1 MTLSL
6 REPVVAGWA
15 SVGGAWEA
23 GPMLGQAAIDRLR
36 DDLIGAGY
44 SLDAVT
50 DRLGDAG
57 LAGLGRNSSVAA
69 SRALDGADDPQAAAI
84 RLWLLQQPVPTA
96 QLGWLDLSD
105 LREAGLIEGADDVC
119 ATVEVKPYGSEQRQ
133 GWICSDQTPL
143 DTRIARPRSDFVLGA
158 SPASTTLAQLVPRR
172 DVGSALDLGTGCG
185 IQTVH
190 LADHADRIVA
200 TDLNPRALELARIT
214 LGLNR
219 IEADLQLG
227 SLYGPVAGQVFDLV
241 VTNPPYVMSPPGGD
255 LVYRE
260 GGFEAD
266 QLMREVVRSAPLEPG
281 GLLVVLGNWAM
292 TEGQSWQERVAEWIP
307 AGHDA
312 LVLQRE
318 ALDPFEYIEIW
329 LADAGLAGSSGYLP
343 GYRDWLEYFRRQ
355 RITGVG
361 MGWIFVRNTGSAE
374 PDVRLEEWP
383 HAVHQP
389 VADAVL
395 AHFAGGQQAHWP
407 DEKLLAATLRRSDD
421 LVQEAIGA
429 PGAADPEHIVLRQRA
444 GLGRAVVAD
453 TALAAVVGACD
464 GDLPLGVLVDAVA
477 GLLEVDGASLTTEIL
492 GQVRPLLAGGLLTA
506 SMAISQQPPSR
517 GFGSAVTLEGGTR
530 ERG

>member
-1 MTLSL
+1 
-6 REPVVAGWA
+6 
-15 SVGGAWEA
+15 
-23 GPMLGQAAIDRLR
+23 MLGEAAIERLR
-36 DDLIGAGY
+36 DSLLVAEY

-50 DRLGDAG
+50 DRLGAAG
-57 LAGLGRNSSVAA
+57 LAALGRNSGVAA
-69 SRALDGADDPQAAAI
+69 DQALGGAHDPQAAAI
-84 RLWLLQQPVPTA
+84 RLWLLQQPVPFGR
-96 QLGWLDLSD
+96 LGWLDVPT
-105 LREAGLIEGADDVC
+105 LRDAGLVEGTDELR
-119 ATVEVKPYGSEQRQ
+119 ATVELKPYGSEQRQ

-143 DTRIARPRSDFVLGA
+143 DTRIARLRLDFVLGA

-172 DVGSALDLGTGCG
+172 RVGAALDLGTGCG

-190 LADHADRIVA
+190 LGDHTDRIVA
-200 TDLNPRALELARIT
+200 TDLNPRALDLARIT

-219 IEADLQLG
+219 VGADLRLG
-227 SLYGPVAGQVFDLV
+227 SLYEPVAGQAFDLV
-241 VTNPPYVMSPPGGD
+241 VTNPPYVMSPPGGG

-266 QLMREVVRSAPLEPG
+266 QLMRQVVRRAPLNPG
-281 GLLVVLGNWAM
+281 GLLVVLGNWAV
-292 TEGQSWQERVAEWIP
+292 TQGQPWQERVAEWIP
-307 AGHDA
+307 PGHDA

-329 LADAGLAGSSGYLP
+329 LADAGLAGSEQYLP
-343 GYRDWLEYFRRQ
+343 DYRRWLEYFRQQ

-361 MGWIFVRNTGSAE
+361 MGWIFLCNTGSAE

-395 AHFAGGQQAHWP
+395 AHFAGIRPAHLP
-407 DEKLLAATLRRSDD
+407 DEDLLVATLRRSDD

-429 PGAADPEHIVLRQRA
+429 PGAADPGHLVLRQQA
-444 GLGRAVVAD
+444 GLGRAVIAD

-477 GLLEVDGASLTTEIL
+477 GLLDVDGDALASDVLL
-492 GQVRPLLAGGLLTA
+492 QVRPLLADGLLTVHRA
-506 SMAISQQPPSR
+506 
-517 GFGSAVTLEGGTR
+517 
-530 ERG
+530 